1 MQESSIAVGKCLKLL
16 LKTTRSSVAYN
27 IKDID
32 NNIFIIDNR
41 EKILRCIDMAN
52 ISGRKGRKYI
62 STWDFTTL
70 YTKIPHNIL
79 VDKISWFI
87 NKAFDCLSKFKDP
100 KSFVCYSKAS
110 DSAYYSKNKSKKNI
124 SFDAPEL
131 IAAIKYIVENSFV
144 VYHGLVFRQC
154 IGIPMGTNSAPFLAN
169 IYLHAFEYCYLDKLI
184 KDGKSE
190 IAKLLSNTYRY
201 QDDCI
206 AINDNDTFR
215 KHYKL
220 MYSGSAMELKNTNLS
235 RDKCNFLDLTIS
247 IYKGKFIY
255 RSYDKRNDFDFKVV
269 NYPNLAGNIPPSQS
283 YGVFI
288 SQLLRF
294 CNVNSSFKNFVSDVQ
309 HMVHTLCNQNFQY
322 DTLLSRF
329 GRFCN
334 KYLYTWGKYNK
345 DIQTHKY
352 VHTILG
358 EI

>member
-1 MQESSIAVGKCLKLL
+1 
-16 LKTTRSSVAYN
+16 
-27 IKDID
+27 
-32 NNIFIIDNR
+32 
-41 EKILRCIDMAN
+41 
-52 ISGRKGRKYI
+52 
-62 STWDFTTL
+62 
-70 YTKIPHNIL
+70 
-79 VDKISWFI
+79 
-87 NKAFDCLSKFKDP
+87 
-100 KSFVCYSKAS
+100 
-110 DSAYYSKNKSKKNI
+110 
-124 SFDAPEL
+124 
-131 IAAIKYIVENSFV
+131 
-144 VYHGLVFRQC
+144 
-154 IGIPMGTNSAPFLAN
+154 
-169 IYLHAFEYCYLDKLI
+169 
-184 KDGKSE
+184 
-190 IAKLLSNTYRY
+190 
-201 QDDCI
+201 
-206 AINDNDTFR
+206 
-215 KHYKL
+215 
-220 MYSGSAMELKNTNLS
+220 MELKNTNLS

>member
-1 MQESSIAVGKCLKLL
+1 
-16 LKTTRSSVAYN
+16 
-27 IKDID
+27 
-32 NNIFIIDNR
+32 
-41 EKILRCIDMAN
+41 
-52 ISGRKGRKYI
+52 
-62 STWDFTTL
+62 
-70 YTKIPHNIL
+70 
-79 VDKISWFI
+79 
-87 NKAFDCLSKFKDP
+87 
-100 KSFVCYSKAS
+100 
-110 DSAYYSKNKSKKNI
+110 
-124 SFDAPEL
+124 
-131 IAAIKYIVENSFV
+131 
-144 VYHGLVFRQC
+144 
-154 IGIPMGTNSAPFLAN
+154 MGTNSAPFLAN

-184 KDGKSE
+184 KDGKTE

-269 NYPNLAGNIPPSQS
+269 NYPNLAGNIPSSQS

-329 GRFCN
+329 GRFSS
-334 KYLYTWGKYNK
+334 KYLYTWAKYNK